1 MIVALYLGNMKMFLL
16 LSLISIMCSC
26 VHKNTDEEVWKD
38 LLGKTTSLIR
48 IRINIRIRFSWI
60 AWERQYIRI
69 IMRDLMLIPPVN
81 WL

>member
-38 LLGKTTSLIR
+38 LLGKTT
-48 IRINIRIRFSWI
+48 I
-60 AWERQYIRI
+60 ANTNKDKYKDSWERQYIRI

>member
-38 LLGKTTSLIR
+38 LLGKTTIANTNKDKYKDSFLV
-48 IRINIRIRFSWI
+48 I